1 MWGQVSGCLLNIRYH
16 ARCVRVGLAPQAFG
30 TQGFGVFSQT
40 LGNTAILSP
49 QTGPVY
55 DNRRCDFTLSRCPNL
70 PMSSRHRESPP

>member
-40 LGNTAILSP
+40 LGKNTY
-49 QTGPVY
+49 VK
-55 DNRRCDFTLSRCPNL
+55 DK
-70 PMSSRHRESPP
+70 